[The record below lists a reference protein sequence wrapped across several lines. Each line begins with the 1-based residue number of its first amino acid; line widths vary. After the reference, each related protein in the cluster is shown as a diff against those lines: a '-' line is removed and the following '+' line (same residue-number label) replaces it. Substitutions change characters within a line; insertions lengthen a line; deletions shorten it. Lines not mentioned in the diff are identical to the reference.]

1 MSPPRTLTADL
12 LHDGQA
18 TLAEGPRWDSRTD
31 RLIWVD
37 ILAGE
42 THFLDPATGT
52 DDVLTL
58 GRHVGAVL
66 PRASGGYVACVREG
80 FCTMTSD
87 GHEEPLYVLFDD
99 ELRRMNDGRC
109 DRFGRL
115 WASSMTYDLSPG
127 RAGLYRLGLDGAVVE
142 ALSGIWLGNGIDW
155 SPDDTTMYFVDT
167 LSHGIDQL
175 DYDLETGAVR
185 RNSRLTELPA
195 EAGNPDGLTVDAE
208 GGVWV
213 AVYGGGRVE
222 RYTPAGKLDTIVL
235 VPGVTQVTSPGFG
248 GPNLDTLYITTARE
262 NFSPD
267 DARTQPHAGGIFA
280 VTPGVVGQPTS
291 MFGA

>member
-52 DDVLTL
+52 DDVHTL

-99 ELRRMNDGRC
+99 ELRRMNDGRRLRWRPSRAVHTGRQTGH
-109 DRFGRL
+109 DRPRARRHPGHVTRFRRPEPRHPLHHPGAREL
-115 WASSMTYDLSPG
+115 LPG
-127 RAGLYRLGLDGAVVE
+127 RRPHPAARRWNLRRDARRRGTAH
-142 ALSGIWLGNGIDW
+142 
-155 SPDDTTMYFVDT
+155 VD
-167 LSHGIDQL
+167 
-175 DYDLETGAVR
+175 VR
-185 RNSRLTELPA
+185 RIVAP
-195 EAGNPDGLTVDAE
+195 GN
-208 GGVWV
+208 
-213 AVYGGGRVE
+213 R
-222 RYTPAGKLDTIVL
+222 RTP
-235 VPGVTQVTSPGFG
+235 
-248 GPNLDTLYITTARE
+248 
-262 NFSPD
+262 
-267 DARTQPHAGGIFA
+267 
-280 VTPGVVGQPTS
+280 
-291 MFGA
+291 